1 MRINVLKFLAL
12 FITLPLIVNL
22 GFSQKD
28 AIGPLLYDQISNP
41 YETYAKSINSFLAS
55 DDANSTKTTYSA
67 DDFTV
72 PVGETWKINY
82 IEVHGSIDT
91 YAANP
96 DVDSVNVMI
105 YEMSDTAD
113 IPGATEAYAASR
125 ITSINYKGDGN
136 FIINLPTIATLAEG
150 TYWLCVQPV
159 KNLAEDGYWKWEGQ
173 GSGANG
179 FPFHYKN
186 PGLGYYYDA
195 PDWTSGQTLV
205 SSWPSFDLSFALYG
219 PRKDHDLAIEAFSSP
234 VSAPSLDMEDVTIT
248 VENRGL
254 VDQSNVDVRYQIDA
268 NGWITENIP
277 VTIAAGDTHTF
288 TFSAQ
293 ADLSAVT
300 DYTITA
306 EVQLA
311 GDEYTDNDSQ
321 TWNVTNFGE
330 YYLFT
335 QFDSISTCSGGFADA
350 GGPAGSWTAPM
361 SDTCTIYPVGENT
374 RTRLIFHEFDN
385 GWGQFYIYDGKSPD
399 APVIDLTPDNVNT
412 VYAYDTDIMDTVTAK
427 NTTGALTIVF
437 DGTSGTSI
445 GWDASIECYTPP
457 ADDFEMIDMWTSIP
471 TIFEG
476 QDVDIK
482 AVIYNA

>member
-173 GSGANG
+173 GSGTNG

-186 PGLGYYYDA
+186 PGLG
-195 PDWTSGQTLV
+195 
-205 SSWPSFDLSFALYG
+205 
-219 PRKDHDLAIEAFSSP
+219 
-234 VSAPSLDMEDVTIT
+234 
-248 VENRGL
+248 
-254 VDQSNVDVRYQIDA
+254 
-268 NGWITENIP
+268 
-277 VTIAAGDTHTF
+277 
-288 TFSAQ
+288 
-293 ADLSAVT
+293 
-300 DYTITA
+300 
-306 EVQLA
+306 
-311 GDEYTDNDSQ
+311 
-321 TWNVTNFGE
+321 
-330 YYLFT
+330 
-335 QFDSISTCSGGFADA
+335 
-350 GGPAGSWTAPM
+350 
-361 SDTCTIYPVGENT
+361 
-374 RTRLIFHEFDN
+374 
-385 GWGQFYIYDGKSPD
+385 
-399 APVIDLTPDNVNT
+399 
-412 VYAYDTDIMDTVTAK
+412 
-427 NTTGALTIVF
+427 
-437 DGTSGTSI
+437 
-445 GWDASIECYTPP
+445 
-457 ADDFEMIDMWTSIP
+457 
-471 TIFEG
+471 
-476 QDVDIK
+476 
-482 AVIYNA
+482 